1 LEVYLIK
8 YISVKNGVFGNFEVK
23 KCRKPPILAP
33 YLYISGGGEAYLPPL
48 TPSTTTPAQALP
60 LPIVGFV
67 SEPSYSLLI
76 LLSEGTELPTTA
88 KA

>member
-1 LEVYLIK
+1 
-8 YISVKNGVFGNFEVK
+8 VKNGVFVDFEVK
-23 KCRKPPILAP
+23 KCRKLPVLAP
-33 YLYISGGGEAYLPPL
+33 FLYILGGGEAYLPPL

-60 LPIVGFV
+60 LSIIGFV
-67 SEPSYSLLI
+67 SEPSSSLLI